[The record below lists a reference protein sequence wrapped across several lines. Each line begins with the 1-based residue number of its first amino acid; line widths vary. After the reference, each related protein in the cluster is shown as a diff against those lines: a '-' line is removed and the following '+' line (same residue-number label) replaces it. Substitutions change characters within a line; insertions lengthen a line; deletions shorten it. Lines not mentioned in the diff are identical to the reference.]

1 MVKQDFHLLEG
12 WKVQQISRIAR
23 INKDSVHIKIVN
35 TQSKYKRIIMRSDD
49 LGRVYKRKGFG
60 AVNRLNCCVALR
72 GTDGVYSGS
81 D

>member
-1 MVKQDFHLLEG
+1 M
-12 WKVQQISRIAR
+12 QQINRIAR

-35 TQSKYKRIIMRSDD
+35 TQSKYKCVIMRSDD
-49 LGRVYKRKGFG
+49 LGRVYRWRGYG

-72 GTDGVYSGS
+72 GIDVVYPSL